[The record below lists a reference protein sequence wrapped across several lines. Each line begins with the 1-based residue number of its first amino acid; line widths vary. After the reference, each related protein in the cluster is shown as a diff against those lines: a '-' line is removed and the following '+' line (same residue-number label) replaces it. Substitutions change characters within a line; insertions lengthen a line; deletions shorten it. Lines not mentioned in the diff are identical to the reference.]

1 MPGKAGGERALVD
14 DLALLTLSPATGR
27 PLTDANRTPPLL
39 AGALLMD
46 LALRERVVAGERSRW
61 WGWQLEVV
69 DTSPTGD
76 ALLDE
81 ALGRLRRRSVHA
93 RGAVQRIGGHRTAG
107 AVRRRLV
114 RDGMVRHEPG
124 GFLRLNRWYPD
135 AAARDEL
142 VAAVAAALEAPDPA
156 AVPPRTA
163 SLVSLLHAVGALGKV
178 VPQLGLS
185 RGELRERGKAFADG
199 DWAGQA
205 VSAAVQAAQAAVM
218 SAVVTTTVVT
228 AGASS

>member
-1 MPGKAGGERALVD
+1 M
-14 DLALLTLSPATGR
+14 ALLTLSPASGR
-27 PLTDANRTPPLL
+27 PLTDSTRTPPLL

-61 WGWQLEVV
+61 WGRQLEVV
-69 DTSPTGD
+69 DASPTGD

-81 ALGRLRRRSVHA
+81 ALRRLRRRSVHA
-93 RGAVQRIGGHRTAG
+93 RGAVQRIGGHRTTG
-107 AVRRRLV
+107 AVRERLV
-114 RDGMVRHEPG
+114 TSGLVRHEPG
-124 GFLRLNRWYPD
+124 GFLKLSRWYPD

-142 VAAVAAALEAPDPA
+142 VAAVAAALKAPDPA

-185 RGELRERGKAFADG
+185 RAQLRERGKAFADG
-199 DWAGQA
+199 DWAGEA
-205 VSAAVQAAQAAVM
+205 VAAAVQAAQAAVT
-218 SAVVTTTVVT
+218 SAVVAASAAT

>member
-1 MPGKAGGERALVD
+1 MAGETTGERALVD
-14 DLALLTLSPATGR
+14 DLALLTLSPASGR
-27 PLTDANRTPPLL
+27 PLTDSTRTPPLL

-61 WGWQLEVV
+61 WGQQLEVV
-69 DTSPTGD
+69 DASPTGD

-81 ALGRLRRRSVHA
+81 ALGKLRRKTVHA
-93 RGAVQRIGGHRTAG
+93 RGAVPRIGGHRTTG
-107 AVRRRLV
+107 AVRERLV
-114 RDGMVRHEPG
+114 TSGLVRHEPG
-124 GFLRLNRWYPD
+124 GFLKLNRWYPD
-135 AAARDEL
+135 AARDEL
-142 VAAVAAALEAPDPA
+142 VVAVTAALKAPDLA
-156 AVPPRTA
+156 TVPPRTA